1 MRLLGERKVSSFPH
15 SKSDSKYSQLNKRRS
30 DTELNFYCI
39 IFEIPLH
46 FIPMRE
52 FYAIFHTVLLQ
63 EPFATML
70 PMAFQDLN
78 FQHREVNFSSV
89 SSVRVHP
96 PTES

>member
-1 MRLLGERKVSSFPH
+1 MTSFPH
-15 SKSDSKYSQLNKRRS
+15 SKSDSKYGQLSKRRS

-52 FYAIFHTVLLQ
+52 FCAIFHTVLLQ

-78 FQHREVNFSSV
+78 VQQREVNFSSI